1 MSFAKRF
8 NTPTATFT
16 FEMDG
21 KDLPYT
27 DLRTL
32 AEQNGM
38 EAVYQVK
45 MLYINK
51 GGRFGDAPCIVTPHN
66 IVNAP
71 HHMLDTVKE
80 ILTDTPSVNLIND
93 GYVGFKL
100 YSYKNKFGQQYAVE
114 WVDIADPE
122 NHVEPEQVGVPF

>member
-8 NTPTATFT
+8 NTPTASFT

-21 KDLPYT
+21 KDLPFT
-27 DLRTL
+27 DLKTL
-32 AEQNGM
+32 AEENGID
-38 EAVYQVK
+38 AIYQVK

-71 HHMLDTVKE
+71 AHMLDTVKDV
-80 ILTDTPSVNLIND
+80 LLDQPSVGMIND

-100 YSYKNKFGQQYAVE
+100 YSYNNKFGQQYAVE
-114 WVDIADPE
+114 WVDIE
-122 NHVEPEQVGVPF
+122 NPDEHVEPNQVGIPF